1 MGHYLFGIDC
11 TLVVYLD
18 GADHVWHKFFFNT
31 TLATLAYK
39 YFKLANSLLYFEKM
53 AKLILA
59 SSSPR
64 RKELLQQLGLTFD
77 VLSPDIDESVLEH
90 ENVEHYVR
98 RLAETK
104 AQAVLA
110 SQPNV
115 VVLAADTSVVLD
127 QQIIGKPESKQHAF
141 EIWSLLSD
149 QVHEVLTGV
158 CVATTTHRES
168 IVVRTRV
175 EFQKLS
181 LDDMERYWA
190 TGEPLGKAGA
200 YAIQGIAAQYIPRI
214 EGSYSN
220 VVGLPLHET
229 VQLLKAVKVLN

>member
-1 MGHYLFGIDC
+1 
-11 TLVVYLD
+11 
-18 GADHVWHKFFFNT
+18 
-31 TLATLAYK
+31 
-39 YFKLANSLLYFEKM
+39 M

-77 VLSPDIDESVLEH
+77 ILSPDIDESVLEH
-90 ENVEHYVR
+90 ENVDHYVR

-104 AQAVLA
+104 AQTVLA
-110 SQPNV
+110 SQPDA
-115 VVLAADTSVVLD
+115 VVLAADTSVVLE
-127 QQIIGKPESKQHAF
+127 QKILGKPESKQHAF
-141 EIWSLLSD
+141 EIWSLLSA

-158 CVATTTHRES
+158 CVATATHRES
-168 IVVRTRV
+168 IVVRTQV
-175 EFQKLS
+175 AFQKLS

-190 TGEPLGKAGA
+190 TGEPIGKAGA